1 MDLVDVLH
9 TACESM
15 KIRGDKSLK
24 GPKCAGEAWELSA
37 FGIHR
42 GELARTAVH
51 SAELQERGIFG
62 ATSKRFTEEAGGS
75 GRQIV
80 HCDA

>member
-1 MDLVDVLH
+1 MQ
-9 TACESM
+9 E
-15 KIRGDKSLK
+15 KPG
-24 GPKCAGEAWELSA
+24 ELSA

-51 SAELQERGIFG
+51 SAELQERGIFR
-62 ATSKRFTEEAGGS
+62 ATAKRFTEEAGGS